1 MLTLVP
7 AFLHIVCKIHSQC
20 LHAYYSAYRNHF
32 WRHLG
37 IYKNN
42 KITNY
47 ILKYYILIWPD
58 MHWLLFFV
66 KFILILNQ
74 INKFNS
80 DWKALPVSLIY
91 TMLHRGVIWLLWVWK
106 LDSTVLLTTL
116 FSELSWSFIL
126 CCCQTLNTDSFKMSS
141 TSASIDD
148 LARFNTVTS
157 QLLLNFDIKD
167 KYLTSVRVNTYSCF
181 LFLLENI

>member
-1 MLTLVP
+1 MTR
-7 AFLHIVCKIHSQC
+7 
-20 LHAYYSAYRNHF
+20 HA
-32 WRHLG
+32 
-37 IYKNN
+37 
-42 KITNY
+42 
-47 ILKYYILIWPD
+47 LIA
-58 MHWLLFFV
+58 LFV

-91 TMLHRGVIWLLWVWK
+91 SMLHRGVIWLLWVWK
-106 LDSTVLLTTL
+106 LDSTVLLATL
-116 FSELSWSFIL
+116 FSELSWSCIL
-126 CCCQTLNTDSFKMSS
+126 CCCQTLNTHSFKRSS

-157 QLLLNFDIKD
+157 QLLNFDIKD
-167 KYLTSVRVNTYSCF
+167 KYLTSVRVNTYSWF